1 MNTGVSYL
9 AFLVGNV
16 SPDWGW
22 ETIKLA
28 GRDGIAGCLGGQDI
42 AHYYTD
48 NTDHRSL
55 ENNRSFPSFP
65 FRVTRVSKLCW
76 LLL

>member
-1 MNTGVSYL
+1 MNTGVSSL
-9 AFLVGNV
+9 AFLAGNV

-22 ETIKLA
+22 ETIRLA
-28 GRDGIAGCLGGQDI
+28 GRDGMAGCLEGQGT

-55 ENNRSFPSFP
+55 E
-65 FRVTRVSKLCW
+65 K
-76 LLL
+76 